1 MSEISDL
8 KSFLEGIEISASSID
23 VYIKS
28 LSQIGISDMTD
39 LRSKSSVFNL
49 RNIGLLSADVE
60 SIMQKMFTAHL
71 PSDKPG
77 EMKLEGSPSPH
88 EENDSAEEFFHRP
101 KGMSSQNLRREEM
114 IVIKQIGHG
123 ASGRVFKALFCP
135 TLTFLAVKVYLFSA
149 HHVYFMMYI
158 TLGILYNHCH
168 IWIAHRDGEC
178 NSTQS
183 GRTGAEVYV

>member
-1 MSEISDL
+1 MSEVSDL
-8 KSFLEGIEISASSID
+8 KSFFEGIEISATLID

-49 RNIGLLSADVE
+49 KNIGLLVTDVE
-60 SIMQKMFTAHL
+60 RIMQKMFTSHL
-71 PSDKPG
+71 PSETSG
-77 EMKLEGSPSPH
+77 EMKSEGSSSTH
-88 EENDSAEEFFHRP
+88 EENDSAEECFHRP
-101 KGMSSQNLRREEM
+101 KGMSFQNLRRDEM
-114 IVIKQIGHG
+114 IIIKQIGHG

-149 HHVYFMMYI
+149 HIYFIMYI
-158 TLGILYNHCH
+158 TLGFLYNHCY
-168 IWIAHRDGEC
+168 IWIVHRDGEC